1 MTREEGVAKSTED
14 RAGRKIPT
22 RYALVAL
29 LLVALL
35 LSFLLPV
42 GGPLGDIRVALCG
55 GALLTVPGV
64 LVIARADG
72 EGDWIL
78 SIVGAVVVSM
88 ALYVLVAYAVV
99 AVHVRLSQAV
109 FVLAAVAVS
118 CALLVGWRPGPSSRR
133 SLTALG
139 LTVLLA
145 GGAVSAAIVTHL
157 ALPSTPV
164 ESSFSLSAPTAT
176 FAEGTVFSLLAPTAT
191 FAEGTVSIPVEVA
204 RVHFARPVSLTVYV
218 GNMGVEHATISGSV
232 TRVILTIPVPP
243 SAGSC
248 PRVSITSSNGSYLSP
263 HLPCRT

>member
-1 MTREEGVAKSTED
+1 MTREEGVAKSTGD
-14 RAGRKIPT
+14 RAGRQIPT

-72 EGDWIL
+72 EGDWSF

-88 ALYVLVAYAVV
+88 AFYILVAYAAV
-99 AVHVRLSQAV
+99 AVHIHLSQAV

-145 GGAVSAAIVTHL
+145 GGAVSAAIVTRL

-176 FAEGTVFSLLAPTAT
+176 FAK
-191 FAEGTVSIPVEVA
+191 GTVSIPVEVA
-204 RVHFARPVSLTVYV
+204 RVHFARPISLTVYV
-218 GNMGVEHATISGSV
+218 GSMGVEHETISGSV
-232 TRVILTIPVPP
+232 TRVILTIPVPR